1 MTANSPSPIIN
12 RHSIIAYSISLALSL
27 KETPLKTD
35 IDKTLFPCNALPDDA
50 GQQKLLGLYQQV
62 QDGVWLQRIKVPG
75 GRLTGRQWN
84 GLAEIAQAHTPATPL
99 HLTTRQD
106 IEIHDLTPS
115 QIPALQ
121 RHLAELG
128 LTTFQAAGDTFRNIT
143 VCSCAGVLAGTP
155 DLMELARGIE
165 SALHRIEGIYELPR
179 KFKIALMCSPKCG
192 QPWINDL
199 GLIASARQGQWGFSV
214 RVAGSLGAKPNTGIE
229 WFEWVPASD
238 VFRLAAAAVRVFAR
252 EGDRENRRTARLRHV
267 RERMGDAAFLDMLNR
282 ELDSVTKSGAVGDA
296 LVHTPSENLHNAA
309 TLTFANGDITQPQ
322 AIALGTLADRSDVA
336 VHIDNHHRVI
346 VFASDAKAV
355 AGEIADTPSLAEP
368 LARNTTI
375 VACPGK
381 RWCRHAIAHTNK
393 LADRIRRELADAL
406 PAGATVCISGC
417 PNGCSHPAV
426 ADIGL
431 IGGTQKRLGQ
441 ACDVFTLLAGGGM
454 GRDARL
460 ATRIE
465 NKLNE
470 QETVDAIA
478 RYL

>member
-1 MTANSPSPIIN
+1 M
-12 RHSIIAYSISLALSL
+12 
-27 KETPLKTD
+27 ETD
-35 IDKTLFPCNALPDDA
+35 IDKNLFPCDALPDDA

-75 GRLTGRQWN
+75 GRLTGRQWK
-84 GLAEIAQAHTPATPL
+84 GLAKIAQAHTPATPL

-121 RHLAELG
+121 RDLSGLD

-143 VCSCAGVLAGTP
+143 VCSCSGALAGTP

-165 SALHRIEGIYELPR
+165 SVLHGIEGVYELPR

-192 QPWINDL
+192 QPWINGL

-229 WFEWVPASD
+229 WFEWIPASD

-252 EGDRENRRTARLRHV
+252 EGDRENRRKARLRHV

-282 ELDSVTKSGAVGDA
+282 ELDSVTKDGAVGDA
-296 LVHTPSENLHNAA
+296 IVHTPSGNLHNAA
-309 TLTFANGDITQPQ
+309 TLTFANGDITHPQ

-336 VHIDNHHRVI
+336 VHIDNHHRVL
-346 VFASDAKAV
+346 VFASDPKAV
-355 AGEIADTPSLAEP
+355 AAEIADTPSLAAP
-368 LARNTTI
+368 LALNTTV

-381 RWCRHAIAHTNK
+381 RWCRHAIAHTNE
-393 LADRIRRELADAL
+393 LAGRIRRELAGVL

-431 IGGTQKRLGQ
+431 VGGTQKRLAR
-441 ACDVFTLLAGGGM
+441 ACDVFTLLGGGGM

-465 NKLNE
+465 SKLNE

-478 RYL
+478 RYLQDPNHVPT